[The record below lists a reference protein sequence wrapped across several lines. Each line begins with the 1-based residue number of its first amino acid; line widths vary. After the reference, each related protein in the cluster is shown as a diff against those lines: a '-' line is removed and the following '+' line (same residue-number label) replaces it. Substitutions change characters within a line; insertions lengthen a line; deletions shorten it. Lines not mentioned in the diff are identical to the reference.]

1 MGSLPR
7 LLAKKSSKG
16 PLRKKQ
22 KKFRTMRS
30 IVRKMIVSVFL
41 LRILDQTKSA
51 KEKKI
56 RKHQYQKLP
65 NSNLW
70 KMNKQKVV
78 KVIYTYQRTHILL
91 KLSLPRLL
99 AKNSSKGPL
108 RKKQEKFRTM
118 RSIVR

>member
-1 MGSLPR
+1 MGEKKIRKRQYQKLPKSNLWKMNKQKMVKVMYIYQRTHILLKLSLPR

-70 KMNKQKVV
+70 KMNK
-78 KVIYTYQRTHILL
+78 
-91 KLSLPRLL
+91 
-99 AKNSSKGPL
+99 
-108 RKKQEKFRTM
+108 
-118 RSIVR
+118 